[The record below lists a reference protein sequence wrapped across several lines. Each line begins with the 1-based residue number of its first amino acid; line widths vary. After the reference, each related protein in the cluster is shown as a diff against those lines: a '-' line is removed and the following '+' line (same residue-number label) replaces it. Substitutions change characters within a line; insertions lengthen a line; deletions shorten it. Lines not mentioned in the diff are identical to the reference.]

1 MSTKWRRCKR
11 HSKWLNNVRNIDEIE
26 TENRNAFKALRAEN
40 LRVKRG
46 SPPWNLR
53 FPRFND
59 RKGWKE
65 PKPLIDVLQEK
76 DWVVVVAELAGFN
89 KETLKIHVRD
99 QKLTL
104 SAKAKNR
111 RYYKSLNLPKIVIPN
126 IMRTKYKNGVLEVR
140 LKSAS
145 K

>member
-1 MSTKWRRCKR
+1 LSTKWRRCRK
-11 HSKWLNNVRNIDEIE
+11 HSRWLNAVRNIDEIE
-26 TENRNAFKALRAEN
+26 NRNFSRALRVEN

-46 SPPWNLR
+46 LSQCNLR
-53 FPRFND
+53 FPRIHD
-59 RKGWKE
+59 KKGWRE

-104 SAKAKNR
+104 SARAKDR

-126 IMRTKYKNGVLEVR
+126 IMRTAYKNGVLEVR